1 MSDTSITT
9 ALLDE
14 LRKVDT
20 PTICNAL
27 EIVAP
32 ERRGTGFT
40 TGAMVVARPE
50 LPPMVGFAR
59 TATYRS
65 AQPSTRPAEE
75 VHTQRAAYYDYVEAG
90 AREAG
95 RGPAIS
101 VLQDLDPDP
110 GFGAFWGEVNS
121 TIHSALGTIGGIT
134 NGSIRDLDALAPG
147 FQLVAGKVGPSHAYG
162 HLVEFGNTV
171 DIFGMEVGDNDLIHA
186 DRHGAVVI
194 PKAVAPDIPAAI
206 ALILRR
212 EKVILD
218 SCKAPGFTAE
228 ALRRATAD
236 SADLH

>member
-1 MSDTSITT
+1 MSDASLTA

-27 EIVAP
+27 EIVVP
-32 ERRGTGFT
+32 ERRGMGFT
-40 TGAMVVARPE
+40 TGSMVVARSE

-65 AQPSTRPAEE
+65 AQPSRRPADE
-75 VHTQRAAYYDYVEAG
+75 VQTQRAAYYEYVEAG
-90 AREAG
+90 DR
-95 RGPAIS
+95 PTIS
-101 VLQDLDPDP
+101 VLQDLDREP

-147 FQLVAGKVGPSHAYG
+147 FQLLAGKVGPSHAYG
-162 HLVEFGNTV
+162 HLVDFGGTV
-171 DIFGMEVGDNDLIHA
+171 DIFGMEVVDHDLIHA

-194 PKAVAPDIPAAI
+194 PKAVAPEIPAAI
-206 ALILRR
+206 DLILRR

-218 SCKAPGFTAE
+218 ACADPGFNAE

-236 SADLH
+236 SADIH

>member
-1 MSDTSITT
+1 MSDAPIDD

-14 LRKVDT
+14 LRKFDT

-40 TGAMVVARPE
+40 TGSMDVARPD
-50 LPPMVGFAR
+50 LAPMVGFAR

-65 AQPSTRPAEE
+65 AQPSTRPAGQ
-75 VHTQRAAYYDYVEAG
+75 VQAQRAAYYEYVETG
-90 AREAG
+90 DR
-95 RGPAIS
+95 PTIS
-101 VLQDLDPDP
+101 VLQDLDPEP

-121 TIHSALGTIGGIT
+121 TIHSALGCIGGIT

-147 FQLVAGKVGPSHAYG
+147 FQLLAGKIGPSHAYG
-162 HLVEFGNTV
+162 HLVDFSCSV
-171 DIFGMEVGDNDLIHA
+171 DIFSMVVENNDLIHA

-194 PKAVAPDIPAAI
+194 PNAVAAEIPAAI
-206 ALILRR
+206 DLILRR

-218 SCKAPGFTAE
+218 ACREPGFTAE
-228 ALRRATAD
+228 TLRRVTAE
-236 SADLH
+236 SADIH